1 MELTP
6 QNKYD
11 YLPKEILIEI
21 FKYLTPKKPQTSKR
35 DLASCLLVCRSWY
48 FAAMSFFEDCI
59 HLAIPDEMFNRLYND
74 LHNFPILASK
84 ISHLKLNKSTTG
96 KEKPETFRSI
106 INLCTNLVELKF
118 ANYNDI
124 YHYLRVL
131 NCPETE
137 MLTIQKIQ
145 ISTMDA
151 ASPAVRR
158 FHVWVNYRFRST
170 ITHLELADVDV
181 NGALK
186 NYGGLIKM
194 LEGFPNLTHLKA
206 RSVYDGPTTNEF
218 NVSTLLKTC
227 PLLQQIKLYYIGN
240 IVFDNDESTP
250 EKYENI
256 TKLKLNTNVID
267 ISTLKHIN
275 SHFPNVDKFRLI
287 ASRVGHVGAAFTSA
301 ESAKIISDFKAY
313 ARSMTR
319 SNVRCTYGGELID
332 IDIGGSRSKYF
343 GVHFILDDMPE
354 ALLQELLMMHEDWF
368 DHEDEDDMHEF
379 YDIEYIDFLEEQSI
393 ADMIMEQQMEQ
404 EDDYSEDDDHYQD
417 YSDGEAERLAFQAE
431 HDFYEEQKAM
441 AQFADEEIERDELA
455 RIAIEEELAR
465 FSEEEPDP
473 HYESDDNHSY
483 AEDDMHTNISGCS
496 YQGEGIMYDDDDH
509 AEQVYTQEQLDIDD
523 QELDDYLAEQAYIEE
538 QHEICDQEREIYEQ
552 ELEDHLAEQAYFE
565 ERHEQDLEDA
575 MNHFDEHDVDEEEE
589 MRLHEEQEY
598 LENLHS
604 QQMEDYYDEMDHLNE
619 HDYLDQMN
627 ELEYFEQQ
635 AFGGQ
640 DHEDFHDQFDDF
652 DDFHNHG
659 GFDEDDFHNQNGFDD
674 EWF

>member
-1 MELTP
+1 MELKP
-6 QNKYD
+6 ENKYG
-11 YLPKEILIEI
+11 YLPKEILTEI
-21 FKYLTPKKPQTSKR
+21 FKYLTPKKPITSKR

-59 HLAIPDEMFNRLYND
+59 HLAIPDEVFNRLYND

-84 ISHLKLNKSTTG
+84 ISHLKLNKSSTG
-96 KEKPETFRSI
+96 KEKPETLRSI

-124 YHYLRVL
+124 YHYLKVL

-137 MLTIQKIQ
+137 MLKVQKIQ

-170 ITHLELADVDV
+170 ITHLELSDVDV

-194 LEGFPNLTHLKA
+194 LEGFSSLTHLKA

-227 PLLQQIKLYYIGN
+227 PLLQQVKLYYIGN

-250 EKYENI
+250 AKYENI
-256 TKLKLNTNVID
+256 TKLKLNTNTID
-267 ISTLKHIN
+267 ITTLKHIN

-287 ASRVGHVGAAFTSA
+287 ASRVAHVGAAFTSA

-313 ARSMTR
+313 ARSKTR
-319 SNVRCTYGGELID
+319 SNVRCTYGDELID

-354 ALLQELLMMHEDWF
+354 ALLQELLMMHEDWL
-368 DHEDEDDMHEF
+368 DHEDEEDMHEF

-393 ADMIMEQQMEQ
+393 ADMMMEQHMEQ
-404 EDDYSEDDDHYQD
+404 EDEYSDYDDHYQD

-431 HDFYEEQKAM
+431 HDFYEEQEIM
-441 AQFADEEIERDELA
+441 EQLDEQEIERDEQA
-455 RIAIEEELAR
+455 RLAIEEELAR

-473 HYESDDNHSY
+473 YYESDSNHSY
-483 AEDDMHTNISGCS
+483 DENDLLTNIQGCT
-496 YQGEGIMYDDDDH
+496 YGEERTMDDDELD
-509 AEQVYTQEQLDIDD
+509 ELTYNQEQLDIDD
-523 QELDDYLAEQAYIEE
+523 QELDDYLAEQAYFEE
-538 QHEICDQEREIYEQ
+538 QRDLYEQ
-552 ELEDHLAEQAYFE
+552 DDYLAEQAYFE
-565 ERHEQDLEDA
+565 EQHEQDLEDA
-575 MNHFDEHDVDEEEE
+575 MNQFDEHDIDEEEA
-589 MRLHEEQEY
+589 MRLHDEEQEY

-604 QQMEDYYDEMDHLNE
+604 QHMEDYIDEMDHLKGQ
-619 HDYLDQMN
+619 DDLDQMN

-635 AFGGQ
+635 EFDDQ
-640 DHEDFHDQFDDF
+640 DHEDFHEQFDDHDDFPDHFDDF
-652 DDFHNHG
+652 DDFYNHG
-659 GFDEDDFHNQNGFDD
+659 GFDEDDFHNQDGFD
-674 EWF
+674 EE